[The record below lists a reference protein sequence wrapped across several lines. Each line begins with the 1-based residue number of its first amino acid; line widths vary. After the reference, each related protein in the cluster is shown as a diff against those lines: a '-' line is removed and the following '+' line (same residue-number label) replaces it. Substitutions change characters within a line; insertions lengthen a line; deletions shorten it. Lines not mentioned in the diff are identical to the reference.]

1 MLKEPLMESKPMLVS
16 SNVSLSM
23 LPLEF
28 LLLNV
33 VQNFLTYYNNFF
45 KKEAKP
51 RQSVAGFF
59 FFVIVVIDKFNFLF
73 FLNFPVQYI
82 ISPLPVISL

>member
-1 MLKEPLMESKPMLVS
+1 MLVS
-16 SNVSLSM
+16 FNVSLSI

-45 KKEAKP
+45 KKRSKP
-51 RQSVAGFF
+51 RQGVAG

-73 FLNFPVQYI
+73 CLNFPVQYI
-82 ISPLPVISL
+82 ISPLPMITL